1 MTLKEKE
8 RIHVFVDI
16 VNGRTVCICTARNK
30 GCKKQC
36 ERDVVERDLFRGWD
50 STMRDKYG
58 R

>member
-1 MTLKEKE
+1 M
-8 RIHVFVDI
+8 DI